1 MLRVESP
8 GLRRDRLA
16 VAVLFLVNGAVFG
29 AWATHIP
36 VVKAIHGLSPAVL
49 GLALLSL
56 ATGAL
61 VAMPLCGTALVRFGA
76 RRVLGATGLIF
87 SIMLAFLPIVPG
99 QAGLF
104 TALFVFGA
112 AGGAMD
118 VAMNAHGTAVE
129 RQYGR
134 PILSSLH
141 GMWSLG
147 GLMGAGLGGLSL
159 AFLPAGIEAAAVALF
174 FAIIVAVAIPHI
186 RPDPAAAAGEGPR
199 LAWPDRS
206 TLLIGSLAMLSFM
219 AEGSLLDWSAVY
231 LAESLQVPAS
241 FSGTGFAVFSGA
253 MATSRFLG
261 DGIRRR
267 LGAPRLVAGGGL
279 LAAVSLGVGLWSSH
293 PLVAILAFGVAGLGL
308 ANVAPVAFS
317 TAGAR
322 SPDNAASAVAA
333 VATLGYGGVLMGPVL
348 LGFIAHMTSLG
359 GALAVAMLLCV
370 MIAAGAGAV
379 RTKPLQTVTGT

>member
-36 VVKAIHGLSPAVL
+36 VVKAIHALNPAVL

-61 VAMPLCGTALVRFGA
+61 LAMPVCGMALMRFGA

-87 SIMLAFLPIVPG
+87 SAVLALLPIVPG
-99 QAGLF
+99 HLGLF
-104 TALFVFGA
+104 VALFVFGA

-134 PILSSLH
+134 PIMSSLH

-147 GLMGAGLGGLSL
+147 GLTGAGLGGLSL
-159 AFLPAGIEAAAVALF
+159 AFLPAGVEAAAIAALF
-174 FAIIVAVAIPHI
+174 FVTVALAIPHI
-186 RPDPAAAAGEGPR
+186 RSDPAEAGEGPR

-261 DGIRRR
+261 DGIRRHI
-267 LGAPRLVAGGGL
+267 GARALVTGGGL
-279 LAAVSLGVGLWSSH
+279 LAAVSLGVGLWAGH
-293 PLVAILAFGVAGLGL
+293 PLVAVLAFGCAGFGL
-308 ANVAPVAFS
+308 ANVAPITFS
-317 TAGAR
+317 VAGAR
-322 SPDNAASAVAA
+322 APENAASAVAA
-333 VATLGYGGVLMGPVL
+333 VATLGYGGVLMGPVV
-348 LGFIAHMTSLG
+348 LGFIAQMTSLG
-359 GALAVAMLLCV
+359 GALAVATLLCLL
-370 MIAAGAGAV
+370 IAAGSGAL
-379 RTKPLQTVTGT
+379 RSKPLQTLTGS